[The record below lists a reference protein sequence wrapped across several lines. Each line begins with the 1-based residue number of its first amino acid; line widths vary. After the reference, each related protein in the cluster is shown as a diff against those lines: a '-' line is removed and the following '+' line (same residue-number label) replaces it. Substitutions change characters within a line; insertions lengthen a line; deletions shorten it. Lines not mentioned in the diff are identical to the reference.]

1 LSRMMAERHLL
12 DDPVS
17 LKIILLAWRCSIRS
31 SLSRRDRRT
40 PKNTEGFKQ
49 PSRFGDMKCRNQC
62 SFSSAHQLGKTMT
75 PIGNSG
81 LCWVRGGDGWRRQ
94 HSHTATCPPWLFGC
108 LVVWLFWLFV
118 CPPLHHKPTKP
129 RPQAQAQ
136 AITCS
141 TPLRAT
147 TSPLSPLAT
156 GTASVPSSLP
166 EVCLSL
172 DMAYVSVSVQ
182 ESKAP
187 GFIPL
192 SDPRPR
198 STATCGFP
206 PGRWDPIESIL
217 VSSWGISHH
226 NGWESE

>member
-1 LSRMMAERHLL
+1 MMAERHLL

-108 LVVWLFWLFV
+108 LVVLVICLSS
-118 CPPLHHKPTKP
+118 TT
-129 RPQAQAQ
+129 PQANKTKTSSASASDHLQHTFTCHHLAPFSPRHRDSLCAQ
-136 AITCS
+136 
-141 TPLRAT
+141 L
-147 TSPLSPLAT
+147 TS
-156 GTASVPSSLP
+156 
-166 EVCLSL
+166 
-172 DMAYVSVSVQ
+172 
-182 ESKAP
+182 
-187 GFIPL
+187 
-192 SDPRPR
+192 
-198 STATCGFP
+198 
-206 PGRWDPIESIL
+206 
-217 VSSWGISHH
+217 
-226 NGWESE
+226 